1 MKEAYFFSH
10 DYNARQDPKMQEV
23 LMDYGVAGIG
33 IYWCIVEQL
42 YEQGGRMALASIKA
56 IAFALHVAQDDVRSI
71 VMNYGLFDN
80 DGTEFWSPCVIRR
93 LESRKQTSEKRSKAI
108 AKRWGKNTNV
118 SENDT
123 NVLNCDTNVSENDT
137 SDNENENLVIQ
148 KTEKTEFCNTIKRK
162 ESKVKEIKEKENNN
176 NSLCIAQSATEE
188 ERERFLEIFT
198 YEKNFP
204 NPQQEVERFVAHYDA
219 TGWCRKDSTIPVKN
233 KEALARMWKPQ
244 QAGSLYPDDIR
255 QWLFETYYKAKT
267 SAPSDAKHI
276 LNDIASVTMNVCS
289 DGRHV
294 VMMCSKAA
302 ANALEKHYAFRPAW
316 KLSYRIPN

>member
-80 DGTEFWSPCVIRR
+80 DGAEFWSPSVTRR
-93 LESRKQTSEKRSKAI
+93 MEERNAKTERRVRAAS
-108 AKRWGKNTNV
+108 KRWQNADAMHNDSDAMQAKNDAMH
-118 SENDT
+118 ND
-123 NVLNCDTNVSENDT
+123 
-137 SDNENENLVIQ
+137 SDAMQCYI
-148 KTEKTEFCNTIKRK
+148 K

-244 QAGSLYPDDIR
+244 QEGQRYPEEVR
-255 QWLFETYYKAKT
+255 QWLFETYGRAKAT
-267 SAPSDAKHI
+267 SPEAARCILTQITTATLNSQHARIDCTKDAAQAI
-276 LNDIASVTMNVCS
+276 
-289 DGRHV
+289 
-294 VMMCSKAA
+294 
-302 ANALEKHYAFRPAW
+302 EQFFAFRPAW
-316 KLSYRIPN
+316 KVTYRIPN

>member
-80 DGTEFWSPCVIRR
+80 DGTEFWSPSASRR
-93 LESRKQTSEKRSKAI
+93 LDERREIIEKRAKA
-108 AKRWGKNTNV
+108 ATKRWSKNAKEADADANA
-118 SENDT
+118 SKNDA
-123 NVLNCDTNVSENDT
+123 NAMQMHEKNDAMQCY
-137 SDNENENLVIQ
+137 I
-148 KTEKTEFCNTIKRK
+148 K
-162 ESKVKEIKEKENNN
+162 ESKVKEIKEKESNN

-276 LNDIASVTMNVCS
+276 LKDITSVTMNVCS

-294 VMMCSKAA
+294 VMICSKAA

>member
-1 MKEAYFFSH
+1 M
-10 DYNARQDPKMQEV
+10 
-23 LMDYGVAGIG
+23 
-33 IYWCIVEQL
+33 
-42 YEQGGRMALASIKA
+42 
-56 IAFALHVAQDDVRSI
+56 
-71 VMNYGLFDN
+71 
-80 DGTEFWSPCVIRR
+80 
-93 LESRKQTSEKRSKAI
+93 
-108 AKRWGKNTNV
+108 
-118 SENDT
+118 
-123 NVLNCDTNVSENDT
+123 
-137 SDNENENLVIQ
+137 
-148 KTEKTEFCNTIKRK
+148 
-162 ESKVKEIKEKENNN
+162 
-176 NSLCIAQSATEE
+176 
-188 ERERFLEIFT
+188 EIFT

-276 LNDIASVTMNVCS
+276 LKDITSVTMNVCS

-294 VMMCSKAA
+294 VMICSKAA